1 MTTKNTKEIINKT
14 EFYHSVEIN
23 DYKIKGFYNWEP
35 YIDLITNLID
45 FNKKKVLDVGPGDG
59 YFSQKFSSLGS
70 KVEAVD
76 IPSQEERD
84 NYKFEKKINSS
95 TLQVGKKE
103 NIISI
108 FIFLIK
114 FIKIISNCII

>member
-45 FNKKKVLDVGPGDG
+45 FNKKIAVIFGV
-59 YFSQKFSSLGS
+59 FSKTARWIWQK
-70 KVEAVD
+70 
-76 IPSQEERD
+76 
-84 NYKFEKKINSS
+84 
-95 TLQVGKKE
+95 
-103 NIISI
+103 SI
-108 FIFLIK
+108 LTILAYIR
-114 FIKIISNCII
+114 